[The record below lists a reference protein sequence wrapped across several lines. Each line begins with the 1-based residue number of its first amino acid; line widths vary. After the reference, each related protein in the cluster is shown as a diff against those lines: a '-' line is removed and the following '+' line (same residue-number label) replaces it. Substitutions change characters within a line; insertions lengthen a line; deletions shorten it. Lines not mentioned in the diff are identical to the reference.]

1 MRRRLTARWIG
12 AACALLM
19 LLALPCARGRAE
31 DEAVTGKRLLEA
43 LPILPERSWA
53 LTLCEERPFE
63 PIALRAQDFDRADT
77 AFLQLLGLDE
87 SRMQDVS
94 CSGQQSWTGVTNGGR
109 TVTLLFCGAYGEE
122 IFVFDRPA
130 GDTERLVDVLYC
142 GSNVPAEAGL
152 VSCGSEDYLLVTDY
166 GHGTGTL
173 TRCTSL
179 YSLNRRSVCL
189 RYLREGRLNEEG
201 VTAQIVTHTSLD
213 DHLNGSAVLEPG
225 ESLLLY
231 SYAAVTVSDSADPR
245 NTRVLSQRCTVY
257 GFEAREGGFVPTLER
272 TFAGIAPSVI
282 EGMSVDELAGSALTV
297 DGMTDVP
304 PEDVRRQPGVLEDE
318 ALVRDLQAVGRGAR
332 VVNADWV
339 NLRQST
345 SKSSPALTAVDST
358 QTVTILRERCGEDE
372 GWTRVLFVD
381 AQGTAWTGY
390 IWWSFLEQL

>member
-1 MRRRLTARWIG
+1 
-12 AACALLM
+12 M
-19 LLALPCARGRAE
+19 LLALSCAPGRAE
-31 DEAVTGKRLLEA
+31 DAAVTGERLLEV
-43 LPILPERSWA
+43 LPILPERTHA
-53 LTLCEERPFE
+53 LTRCEEAPFE
-63 PIALRAQDFDRADT
+63 PIALRAQDFDRMDM
-77 AFLQLLGLDE
+77 AFLQSLGLDE
-87 SRMQDVS
+87 SRVQDVS
-94 CSGQQSWTGVTNGGR
+94 FSGQQTWTGVTSGGR
-109 TVTLLFCGAYGEE
+109 TVTLLFCGCYGEE

-130 GDTERLVDVLYC
+130 GSEERLIDVLYC
-142 GSNVPAEAGL
+142 GSSVPAEAGL
-152 VSCGSEDYLLVTDY
+152 VSCGGEDYLLVTDY

-179 YSLNRRSVCL
+179 YSLDRRSVSL

-213 DHLNGSAVLEPG
+213 DHLNGSAVLKPG
-225 ESLLLY
+225 EPLLLY
-231 SYAAVTVSDSADPR
+231 SYVAVTASDSADPR
-245 NTRVLSQRCTVY
+245 GVRVISQRCTVH
-257 GFEAREGGFVPTLER
+257 GFEVRDGGFIQTLER

-282 EGMSVDELAGSALTV
+282 ECMSVDGLIGSTLTV
-297 DGMTDVP
+297 DDIADAP
-304 PEDVRRQPGVLEDE
+304 REDVRRQPGVLEDE
-318 ALVRDLQAVGRGAR
+318 ALVRDLQAVGRR
-332 VVNADWV
+332 VRIVNADWV